1 VNPITAQP
9 PTIHHLHGGTPD
21 VRGGPPDVHPSGSVS
36 PSFLIRGGESS
47 GSAAAGAAPA
57 SSLRLDRINSADLLR
72 RSRRVYYRFLE
83 SCPSAPEPMGVVL
96 LGETR
101 QGRVVFEAPILLPE
115 EQFVPMELL
124 RPRPGRGR
132 NGRSPAGR
140 PLP

>member
-1 VNPITAQP
+1 MNPITAQP
-9 PTIHHLHGGTPD
+9 PTIQQP
-21 VRGGPPDVHPSGSVS
+21 RGPKPGVEPVGSGS
-36 PSFLIRGGESS
+36 PSFLIRSDS
-47 GSAAAGAAPA
+47 TGSVAAVASPA

-96 LGETR
+96 LGEGP
-101 QGRVVFEAPILLPE
+101 QGRVVFEVPILLPE

-132 NGRSPAGR
+132 NGRGAALR
-140 PLP
+140 PLS